1 MSQEALY
8 LRKDHRNQ
16 IDKRLFDTHLVSM
29 SAHYKSLARRTNPA
43 VTALF
48 PLNGTVLLPGCDLP
62 LNIFEPRYLN
72 MIDDALRGERLIG
85 MVQSSGSDLA
95 KIGGLGRISQFSET
109 EDGRYLV
116 VLKGLKR
123 FHLGEEV
130 DTGTPYRQAKISF
143 DGFEADAD
151 THHAKQTSEALSE
164 SGRSDRAALTVAM
177 KSLAKAV
184 GVQVDWD
191 TLKEIPLPLLIN
203 QAAMISPFQAE
214 DKQSL
219 LEAATS
225 DERRRLLIGLMHL
238 YAGQINGSGDQP
250 TQ

>member
-1 MSQEALY
+1 M
-8 LRKDHRNQ
+8 
-16 IDKRLFDTHLVSM
+16 
-29 SAHYKSLARRTNPA
+29 
-43 VTALF
+43 ALF

-85 MVQSSGSDLA
+85 MVQSRSSKLS

-109 EDGRYLV
+109 DDGRYLV

-123 FHLGEEV
+123 FTLGTELNV
-130 DTGTPYRQAKISF
+130 TTPYRQAEVDFSA
-143 DGFEADAD
+143 FEHDAD
-151 THHAKQTSEALSE
+151 THDAKQTSEALSE

-177 KSLAKAV
+177 KALAKAV
-184 GVQVDWD
+184 GVQVDWKSI
-191 TLKEIPLPLLIN
+191 KEIPLPLLIN
-203 QAAMISPFQAE
+203 QSAMISPFEAE

-219 LEAATS
+219 LEAVTS
-225 DERRRLLIGLMHL
+225 DDRRRLLIGLMHL
-238 YAGQINGSGDQP
+238 YAGQIGGDSKDQP

>member
-1 MSQEALY
+1 
-8 LRKDHRNQ
+8 
-16 IDKRLFDTHLVSM
+16 M
-29 SAHYKSLARRTNPA
+29 SAHYKSLARRTNPET
-43 VTALF
+43 VALF

-72 MIDDALRGERLIG
+72 MIDDALKGERLIG
-85 MVQSSGSDLA
+85 MVQSDEGKL
-95 KIGGLGRISQFSET
+95 KQIGGLGRISQFSET

-123 FHLGEEV
+123 FRLGEELK
-130 DTGTPYRQAKISF
+130 TTSPYRQARIDF
-143 DGFEADAD
+143 DGFAADAD
-151 THHAKQTSEALSE
+151 THNAKQTSEALSE

-177 KSLAKAV
+177 KSLAKAIN
-184 GVQVDWD
+184 VQVDWD
-191 TLKEIPLPLLIN
+191 TLKEIPLPLLVN

-219 LEAATS
+219 LEAATV
-225 DERRRLLIGLMHL
+225 DDRRRLLIGLMHL
-238 YAGQINGSGDQP
+238 YASQITDDGDQP